1 MTKAAELAKMG
12 EVLTNSQIGGRRNLF
27 YNPKMSVSQRA
38 TSVTG
43 KTGGGY
49 LVCDRYYVTI
59 YNAGTWS
66 LSQSTDV
73 PTGEGFSNSFKFDC
87 TTADASLA
95 STDDVAFEQRFE
107 GQDLQQLKKGTSNA
121 ETTILSFYVK
131 SNKTGTYNI
140 NLIDNDNSLRMIAKS
155 YTINSANT
163 WERKE
168 ILIEGDTTGALGN
181 DNGFSLLVQWKL
193 ATGSAQTSG
202 SLQTS
207 WGTYDATKR
216 AEGQVNLA
224 DSTSNEWYIT
234 GIQWELGTATPFE
247 HRSVA
252 EELALCQRYLYRI
265 SGSLYEFFVNGV
277 RNNTNYLWCPLQL
290 PVPLRT
296 QPTITTSGTSNNCF
310 GIWLGTGGSWDTQ
323 HTTMGVYANPDLHD
337 GSVVQLA
344 LALNGIST
352 SFGDGQCVN
361 LAFQD
366 NGFLNCD
373 AEL

>member
-1 MTKAAELAKMG
+1 MTKARELAKMG

-181 DNGFSLLVQWKL
+181 DNGFSLLVQWKF
-193 ATGSAQTSG
+193 QERN
-202 SLQTS
+202 
-207 WGTYDATKR
+207 K
-216 AEGQVNLA
+216 
-224 DSTSNEWYIT
+224 SNYFGAYKLI
-234 GIQWELGTATPFE
+234 
-247 HRSVA
+247 
-252 EELALCQRYLYRI
+252 
-265 SGSLYEFFVNGV
+265 GV
-277 RNNTNYLWCPLQL
+277 
-290 PVPLRT
+290 
-296 QPTITTSGTSNNCF
+296 
-310 GIWLGTGGSWDTQ
+310 
-323 HTTMGVYANPDLHD
+323 
-337 GSVVQLA
+337 
-344 LALNGIST
+344 
-352 SFGDGQCVN
+352 
-361 LAFQD
+361 
-366 NGFLNCD
+366 
-373 AEL
+373 

>member
-247 HRSVA
+247 HRSFG
-252 EELALCQRYLYRI
+252 EELALCQRYYAHY
-265 SGSLYEFFVNGV
+265 GANNGYG
-277 RNNTNYLWCPLQL
+277 RLALGENATTTEAQNYIFPAVEMRT
-290 PVPLRT
+290 VPT
-296 QPTITTSGTSNNCF
+296 MVTSGNVNHYALYNSASIKTVTGIILGSASSTKVVYFQTTVSSGLTDGGASQLMVNNNSSYY
-310 GIWLGTGGSWDTQ
+310 I
-323 HTTMGVYANPDLHD
+323 
-337 GSVVQLA
+337 A
-344 LALNGIST
+344 LDS
-352 SFGDGQCVN
+352 
-361 LAFQD
+361 
-366 NGFLNCD
+366 
-373 AEL
+373 EL

>member
-1 MTKAAELAKMG
+1 MPLVKVQSRGTDN
-12 EVLTNSQIGGRRNLF
+12 VGGGNRNLII
-27 YNPKMSVSQRA
+27 NGAMQVAQRA

-234 GIQWELGTATPFE
+234 GIQWQLGSQATPFP
-247 HRSVA
+247 HRLFG
-252 EELALCQRYLYRI
+252 EELELCRRY
-265 SGSLYEFFVNGV
+265 
-277 RNNTNYLWCPLQL
+277 
-290 PVPLRT
+290 
-296 QPTITTSGTSNNCF
+296 TIQDAFYFGGCFGGSGTIPIVSTTFPTKMRSAPAISYVSGGTSSDGLADYNITGLNSSQSITDSGARILF
-310 GIWLGTGGSWDTQ
+310 TQTGTGAGGRGLDLK
-323 HTTMGVYANPDLHD
+323 GVTLRY
-337 GSVVQLA
+337 
-344 LALNGIST
+344 
-352 SFGDGQCVN
+352 
-361 LAFQD
+361 
-366 NGFLNCD
+366 D